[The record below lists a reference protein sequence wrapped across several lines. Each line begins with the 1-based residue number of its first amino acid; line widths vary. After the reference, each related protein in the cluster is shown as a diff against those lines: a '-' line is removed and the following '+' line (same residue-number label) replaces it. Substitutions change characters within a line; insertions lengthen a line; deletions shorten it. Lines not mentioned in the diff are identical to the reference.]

1 MTKPL
6 EKKNAARIIQII
18 RISFEF
24 TYIAFEQ
31 QFEFKKSRLNKDF
44 SSAGT
49 KDWHET
55 SKVPFICGSA

>member
-1 MTKPL
+1 M
-6 EKKNAARIIQII
+6 IQII